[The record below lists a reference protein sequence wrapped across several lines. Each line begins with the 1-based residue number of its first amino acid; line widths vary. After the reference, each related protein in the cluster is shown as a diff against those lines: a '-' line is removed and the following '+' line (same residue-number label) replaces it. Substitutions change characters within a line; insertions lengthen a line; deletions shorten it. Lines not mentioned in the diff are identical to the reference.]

1 MELQSLWQ
9 VWSVISA
16 LFQSCCVFPRV
27 VFHQPKLVH
36 PKQPRDKNSKS
47 HSAWFGVF
55 RPCIIDGFL
64 QPPLCPG
71 DSLGVIYY
79 LVAHA
84 GAPPSIKETKDKGIS
99 LSGEWFSYL
108 LFLEDCREQW
118 DQRHLAGVVS
128 ESNAADSLGI

>member
-1 MELQSLWQ
+1 M
-9 VWSVISA
+9 
-16 LFQSCCVFPRV
+16 
-27 VFHQPKLVH
+27 
-36 PKQPRDKNSKS
+36 
-47 HSAWFGVF
+47 
-55 RPCIIDGFL
+55 
-64 QPPLCPG
+64 
-71 DSLGVIYY
+71 GVIYY

-118 DQRHLAGVVS
+118 DQRNLAGVVS